1 MCLFNNKTLYLLANS
16 DVMESL
22 ILATGLIYFTGHL
35 LTHFFERS
43 KIPDV
48 LMLILFGIII
58 GPLTGI
64 MTVDRIGVAGHLF
77 TQFALII
84 ILFQGGLD
92 IEIGNLVRSARQ
104 SVIMSVSFFAVS
116 AGTVWM

>member
-1 MCLFNNKTLYLLANS
+1 
-16 DVMESL
+16 MESL

-64 MTVDRIGVAGHLF
+64 MTVDKSGKIQNISFRMSSKNDRIGRY
-77 TQFALII
+77 
-84 ILFQGGLD
+84 GLKLC
-92 IEIGNLVRSARQ
+92 ISEE
-104 SVIMSVSFFAVS
+104 
-116 AGTVWM
+116 